1 MLIAT
6 INVGSHFA
14 IINMIAKWGIK
25 DNIEGDDLWILICEE
40 TLTMVEKVT
49 RLITRRKKYTWENK
63 S

>member
-6 INVGSHFA
+6 INVGNHFA
-14 IINMIAKWGIK
+14 IINMIAKWGTK

-49 RLITRRKKYTWENK
+49 KVDY
-63 S
+63 